1 MLPINVCFE
10 RNINFGLKCQMH
22 IFKQKCGN
30 FLYHGICGVQGVIII
45 NMMLMTYYALNLAY
59 YLHHLAFYASID
71 FSPLCISLCISQNII
86 SLPQLYLPLLE
97 IITSFYKFLLNGRL
111 ACLRATIVSTWYN
124 RFSLCTCALLRLI

>member
-59 YLHHLAFYASID
+59 YLHHLAFYPYID
-71 FSPLCISLCISQNII
+71 FSPLWHLSLHITKYYLSTTII
-86 SLPQLYLPLLE
+86 SPPFRNNY
-97 IITSFYKFLLNGRL
+97 
-111 ACLRATIVSTWYN
+111 
-124 RFSLCTCALLRLI
+124 